1 MNDMTN
7 SLTWKRLYAIAKPFW
22 VSSQKGRG
30 IALLVAVLLLLF
42 GVSAVNVYINYI
54 AGKFATAL
62 QLRDVGQYYVF
73 LFTYAAALLVAT
85 PIIIYYQFLRTKLSL
100 VWRRWLSQHLIS
112 RYFANRAYYKISS
125 DPNIDNP
132 DERLTQDV
140 ETFCN
145 SAVGLSI
152 AVLDAFITVVS
163 FVGVLYTISAMLTFV
178 VIVYSLFGCFL
189 TLYIGRRLVDL
200 QFQHTKLEADLRYVM
215 TDVRRDVES
224 IAFYGGERR
233 SKLQVFRAVKDAIG
247 NLELMMILNRNLGF
261 FTTNY
266 NALVVLIPA
275 AVIAPLYFAGDMQ
288 FGDITRAGMAFAQVF
303 GGMTLIIGQFIGISA
318 FTANVNRLG
327 SFLESMDALAGKCSL
342 PCKEIELIE
351 SDRLAL
357 TNVSVLSP
365 DATRTLIS
373 SLTVSV
379 PAGSSLLITGPS
391 GSGKSSLL
399 RAIAGL
405 WQAGSGRIERPGRE
419 KLMFLPQR
427 PFVPK
432 STLRKALCY
441 PMTNT
446 RQSDTQL
453 LALLKLVN
461 LPDLALQSGG
471 LDVEHDWRDKLSLG
485 EQQRLSFARVIL
497 AKPAYAFLDEAS
509 SALDDANERLLYTL
523 LSSVGSTV
531 ISVGH
536 RSSLLEHHDTVL
548 ELKGGGEWELRA
560 SK

>member
-327 SFLESMDALAGKCSL
+327 SFLESMDALAGKCSV